1 MYRNPEHGNFDEPI
15 TFVLA
20 KQYTITFA
28 YIPPNFARN
37 QLMLYRHP
45 DVLLVKFP
53 NRRSVHCDVIKQ
65 TRQPLGNIVRQYDV
79 NRRRRTRTGLK
90 FCITLDETHTQTI
103 KMIEESVT
111 TRKRVALR

>member
-1 MYRNPEHGNFDEPI
+1 MYRYPEHGNFDEPI

-28 YIPPNFARN
+28 DVPPNFARK

-65 TRQPLGNIVRQYDV
+65 TRQPLENIVRQNDV
-79 NRRRRTRTGLK
+79 NRRHRNTGRDKILHGTGRDTITDKLK
-90 FCITLDETHTQTI
+90 
-103 KMIEESVT
+103 
-111 TRKRVALR
+111 